1 MAVVVAAIVR
11 FHSWLPCVSCG
22 ERICCCIRG
31 GRSPMK
37 QLWIGREKFRRLVI
51 MLCARWSH
59 WSAKDMLEDKTR
71 LLQQELQC

>member
-1 MAVVVAAIVR
+1 
-11 FHSWLPCVSCG
+11 
-22 ERICCCIRG
+22 
-31 GRSPMK
+31 MK